1 MDIYK
6 TKVFSRWANSEGL
19 SDENLLTAVTELCN
33 GQFEASLGG
42 NLYKKRVALA
52 GRGKSGGAR
61 TLIACRVGDRAFFMF
76 GFKKS
81 ERDNIDHQELKFLK
95 QIAKEQMAASSV
107 IMEAAI
113 AAGEL
118 TRITISEKEDGQQT
132 AE

>member
-6 TKVFSRWANSEGL
+6 TKVFSRWAGSEGL
-19 SDENLLTAVTELCN
+19 SDGDLVGAVTELCN

-61 TLIACRVGDRAFFMF
+61 TLIACRVGERAFFLF
-76 GFKKS
+76 GFKKN
-81 ERDNIDHQELKFLK
+81 ERDNIDQQELKFLK
-95 QIAKEQMAASSV
+95 QIAKEQMAAPSAMIDV
-107 IMEAAI
+107 AF

-118 TRITISEKEDGQQT
+118 MKVVIAEKKDGQQT

>member
-6 TKVFSRWANSEGL
+6 TKVFSRWASSEGL
-19 SDENLLTAVTELCN
+19 SDEDLVAAVAELCN

-61 TLIACRVGDRAFFMF
+61 TLIACRMGERAFFLF
-76 GFKKS
+76 GFKKN
-81 ERDNIDHQELKFLK
+81 ERDNIGQQELMFLK
-95 QIAKEQMAASSV
+95 QLAKEQIAASSDL
-107 IMEAAI
+107 IGAAI
-113 AAGEL
+113 AVGEL
-118 TRITISEKEDGQQT
+118 IKITIAEKKDGQQI